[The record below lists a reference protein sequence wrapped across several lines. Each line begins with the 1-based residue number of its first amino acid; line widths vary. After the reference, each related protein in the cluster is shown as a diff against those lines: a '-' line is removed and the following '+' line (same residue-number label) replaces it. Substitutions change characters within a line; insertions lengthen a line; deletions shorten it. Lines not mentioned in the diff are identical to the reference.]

1 MNRRHFSAAF
11 LAVAFLTVASSLPVH
26 AQGSF
31 PSGPVR
37 LVVPFAPG
45 GSSDSSA
52 RVLAEQLSGIW
63 KQPVIIDNKPGANG
77 SIGASLVA
85 KAPADGLTL
94 LYAPVSIGTVSIFLR
109 NPGFD
114 PLKDLV
120 PISLVVEGDYV
131 LSVNKSL
138 PVNSMGEFADYA
150 RKNPGKVFHG
160 TFGGGSMLAFEQFS
174 GSMKFKV
181 ENVGYR
187 GESLALTALASGDVQ
202 AVLSTLTAARPF
214 IEGGRIKPLGIPAKA
229 RSSIAPS
236 IRTADESG
244 AKGFHVNFWFGLMA
258 ATGTPKAVID
268 RINADVAQVLNRT
281 EVKGRMYAMG
291 LVARPT
297 TSEEFGRIVKF
308 ESERWVD
315 VAKRAGVEAQ

>member
-1 MNRRHFSAAF
+1 MNRRYISAA
-11 LAVAFLTVASSLPVH
+11 LLGMAVLSSTSLLPAH
-26 AQGSF
+26 AQGNF
-31 PSGPVR
+31 PSSSVR
-37 LVVPFAPG
+37 LIVPFAPG

-52 RVLAEQLSGIW
+52 RILAEQLSAIW
-63 KQPVIIDNKPGANG
+63 KQPVVIDNKPGANG
-77 SIGASLVA
+77 SIAASIVA

-114 PLKDLV
+114 PLKDLA

-138 PVNSMGEFADYA
+138 PVNSMGEFADYV

-174 GSMKFKV
+174 DSMKFKV

-187 GESLALTALASGDVQ
+187 GEALALSALVSGDVQ

-214 IEGGRIKPLGIPAKA
+214 IEAGRIKPLGIPSKI
-229 RSSIAPS
+229 RSTIAPS

-244 AKGFHVNFWFGLMA
+244 AKGFNVNFWFGLMTP
-258 ATGTPKAVID
+258 TGTPKVVID
-268 RINADVAQVLNRT
+268 RINSDVAQALSRT

-291 LVARPT
+291 LIARPT
-297 TSEEFGRIVKF
+297 TSQEFGRIVKF
-308 ESERWVD
+308 ESERWVE